1 MTDTVRYL
9 GLRVHAMAVKRVM
22 FSILMDIASKRI
34 NQRIKIVNSS
44 FMGNAENAL
53 IVTISMRT
61 GIASR
66 YQISAKTMIET
77 MDTAHPAIVGIK
89 SGKVNVF

>member
-61 GIASR
+61 GIAS
-66 YQISAKTMIET
+66 
-77 MDTAHPAIVGIK
+77 DPVFHGTAANRTGLR
-89 SGKVNVF
+89 SST